1 MKKLVSICFLSI
13 LFSMFSV
20 QAQRDCCFQLFNPGA
35 DTMRNIA
42 NLPNGDLPL
51 NHTMNKL
58 VYHGTDVYDLMFS
71 DENCLGIAYET
82 GKVSIET
89 ELWLDGENVLDGQHD
104 LSRYCNLKLQTSYNE
119 LHWLG
124 TPLMPDNRYEY
135 PGAIEIF
142 PGTYEI
148 SNVAFD
154 YFYFKFLVY

>member
-58 VYHGTDVYDLMFS
+58 VFGATDVYDLMFS
-71 DENCLGIAYET
+71 DENCLGIDYET

-89 ELWLDGENVLDGQHD
+89 ELWLDGKNVLDGQYV
-104 LSRYCNLKLQTSYNE
+104 LSRYCDLKLQTSYNE
-119 LHWLG
+119 LMAMKDG
-124 TPLMPDNRYEY
+124 T
-135 PGAIEIF
+135 
-142 PGTYEI
+142 
-148 SNVAFD
+148 SNSDDSSASNALKSLLDVSA
-154 YFYFKFLVY
+154 